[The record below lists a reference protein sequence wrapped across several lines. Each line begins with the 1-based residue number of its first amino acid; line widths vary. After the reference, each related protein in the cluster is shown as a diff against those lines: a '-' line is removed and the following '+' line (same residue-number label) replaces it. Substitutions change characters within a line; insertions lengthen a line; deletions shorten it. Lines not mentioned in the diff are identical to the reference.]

1 MQPKGLFSLK
11 INAFTLSAVIL
22 TLSFQHSL
30 VAQEEDPMDSVLEPK
45 ELFMKMVEADTTHS
59 YEALFAFERAGQL
72 ATYRIENLAGES
84 PEQNLNALNRLSPT
98 QILSSSCSKDGSQS
112 HISIENLANT
122 YNFYRP
128 EDGVVAGRKV
138 SELLLLPLD
147 EYRYGYGFSLDSE
160 TFLTLRRVILTPQRE
175 PIERYEFVDIDYL
188 DLIENVSDEDL
199 ENQNTDCAESI
210 EYLEESQWTALRLP
224 DGFQLLNTSHDIESK
239 EEELLITDGLTMVS
253 VNLKPV
259 DEPSFPQI
267 NTSLGATNIILRYIA
282 SRDSLYMATL
292 VGEAPLIS
300 LEFIASGLNLST
312 DPNNTETQL
321 N

>member
-1 MQPKGLFSLK
+1 MQLRGLFPSK
-11 INAFTLSAVIL
+11 PSAFVFLAAILS
-22 TLSFQHSL
+22 LSFQYSL
-30 VAQEEDPMDSVLEPK
+30 IAQEEDPMDSVLEPK
-45 ELFMKMVEADTTHS
+45 ELFMKMVEADATHS

-98 QILSSSCSKDGSQS
+98 QMLSSGCLKEGSQS
-112 HISIENLANT
+112 HIRIENLANS

-175 PIERYEFVDIDYL
+175 PIERYEFVDIDYS
-188 DLIENVSDEDL
+188 EEFASTSGEPL
-199 ENQNTDCAESI
+199 ENQNTNCTE
-210 EYLEESQWTALRLP
+210 EVKHLQESQWTALRLP
-224 DGFQLLNTSHDIESK
+224 EGFQILNTSQDLESK

-253 VNLKPV
+253 VDLKPV

-267 NTSLGATNIILRYIA
+267 NTTLGATNIILRYIA
-282 SRDSLYMATL
+282 SRDDLYMVTL
-292 VGEAPLIS
+292 VGEIPLIS
-300 LEFIASGLNLST
+300 LELIVSGLNLST
-312 DPNNTETQL
+312 NDNNTETQL